1 MSAIDR
7 LFIAVNVE
15 IVDLEENHDR
25 SLCRYEFFE
34 ILARIA
40 YTKYVE
46 KGACRHVNEGL
57 DKLITEYVLC
67 NTIEKIDF

>member
-15 IVDLEENHDR
+15 IINLEENADR

-34 ILARIA
+34 LLVRMAFV
-40 YTKYVE
+40 KYVE
-46 KGACRHVNEGL
+46 KGPIRTVDEAL
-57 DKLITEYVLC
+57 
-67 NTIEKIDF
+67 